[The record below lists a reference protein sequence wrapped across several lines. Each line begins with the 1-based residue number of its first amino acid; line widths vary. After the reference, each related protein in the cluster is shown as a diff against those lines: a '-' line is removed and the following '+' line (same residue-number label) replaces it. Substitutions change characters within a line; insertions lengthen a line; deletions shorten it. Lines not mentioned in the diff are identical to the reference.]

1 MWPFKRKKKIVFK
14 GKINHAQLCEGGQLS
29 PGPIYNV
36 TAYDEIFKDHIELT
50 SLNTGKFRNGL
61 IAVTTLKGEQ
71 EKRDAMDK
79 EKDKKYIMIIVKEV

>member
-1 MWPFKRKKKIVFK
+1 MWPFKRKKKVIFK

-36 TAYDEIFKDHIELT
+36 TAYDEIFKDHVEIT

-61 IAVTTLKGEQ
+61 IETTKLNIQ
-71 EKRDAMDK
+71 EPKNTMEK
-79 EKDKKYIMIIVKEV
+79 EKGSKRIMIIVKEL